1 MTKLDKYLSEVKS
14 RSDTFDEQ
22 GEFPGCTL
30 YLKRDVDKLLA
41 MVELM
46 RDALE
51 LVRPTT
57 RTYVDYES
65 GEPEVVHIECEE
77 HKAVRLALKCLEELA
92 SE

>member
-1 MTKLDKYLSEVKS
+1 MTKLDKYLNEV
-14 RSDTFDEQ
+14 RGLAEDIDYSDQAYFADDV
-22 GEFPGCTL
+22 
-30 YLKRDVDKLLA
+30 LKLIA

-57 RTYVDYES
+57 RTYIDYES
-65 GEPEVVHIECEE
+65 GEPEIVHIECEE
-77 HKAVRLALKCLEELA
+77 HKAVRLALKALEELA